1 MNEFF
6 NWFAKVPGLAKVGA
20 LLVLMASVYAV
31 NYFVFEQQ
39 KVSDLEKL
47 KAESKKLSVRLGEN
61 NAIAENMPRFKE
73 EVNILRTQLRQA
85 LSLLPDQANV
95 HILYRQLFVE
105 AERSN
110 IELVSFKPAGTNRRG
125 FYSDLSL
132 EVKIEGT
139 YHRIAEFI
147 DRVGKLDRIIN
158 VSNIVFSTSNMQK
171 TGDVVL
177 GVNCKVTTFM
187 FGGG

>member
-6 NWFAKVPGLAKVGA
+6 NRFAKIPGIAKIGM
-20 LLVLMASVYAV
+20 LIGLMILIYAGY
-31 NYFVFEQQ
+31 YFVFEQ
-39 KVSDLEKL
+39 KKAENLEKL
-47 KAESKKLSVRLGEN
+47 RNESKKLSVQLGEN
-61 NAIAENMPRFKE
+61 EAIANNMPRFKE
-73 EVNILRTQLRQA
+73 EVNVLRSQLKQA

-95 HILYRQLFVE
+95 HILYRQLFIE

-110 IELVSFKPAGTNRRG
+110 IELVSFRPAGTNSRG

-132 EVKIEGT
+132 EIRIEGT

-158 VSNIVFSTSNMQK
+158 VSNIVFSTTNVQK

-177 GVNCKVTTFM
+177 GVNCKVTTYM
-187 FGGG
+187 FSGG